1 MENIT
6 FKKIMFYL
14 AFPAVKV
21 DFEVTATFNLTEN
34 ALNESIVNENCLQS
48 PKISLHCLHF
58 RIPLYK

>member
-14 AFPAVKV
+14 AFQAVKV
-21 DFEVTATFNLTEN
+21 DFEVTATFKLAET

-48 PKISLHCLHF
+48 RKISLHY
-58 RIPLYK
+58 LY